1 MLEVIFKIVVTA
13 VIASVAFGGIYAVWT
28 RSIDVAGTLAKPFSF
43 ISFEKKKPKLD
54 VDVKQVMG
62 AQFRGMPC
70 LLFYVL
76 RFVNTSDENVTVKEI
91 VLRVKGRQD
100 VDSTVLTTG
109 QVETP
114 KGEKTESIIVQ
125 IGSPPRVAN
134 MVLIGWKNFS
144 AYLGR
149 V

>member
-1 MLEVIFKIVVTA
+1 
-13 VIASVAFGGIYAVWT
+13 
-28 RSIDVAGTLAKPFSF
+28 
-43 ISFEKKKPKLD
+43 
-54 VDVKQVMG
+54 
-62 AQFRGMPC
+62 MPC